1 MSKPKLYDIDRRL
14 NAIRAWMHYNGVTPH
29 RIALATDL
37 SPGALRDVFK
47 DTWNPKTST
56 LRAIEQ
62 FIEDYQSEARA
73 AALQSPRSAPSP
85 TRARHLGNPSSSR
98 RS

>member
-1 MSKPKLYDIDRRL
+1 MTKLYDIDRRL

-29 RIALATDL
+29 RISLATGL

-56 LRAIEQ
+56 LRVIEQ
-62 FIEDYQSEARA
+62 FIEDYRA
-73 AALQSPRSAPSP
+73 ELRRQALEPRAP
-85 TRARHLGNPSSSR
+85 TRARPVGSPPHSR